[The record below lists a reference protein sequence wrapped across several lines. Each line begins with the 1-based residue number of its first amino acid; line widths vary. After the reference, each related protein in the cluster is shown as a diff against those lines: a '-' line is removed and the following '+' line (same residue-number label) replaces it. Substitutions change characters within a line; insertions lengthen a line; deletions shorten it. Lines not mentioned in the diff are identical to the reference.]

1 LNPSTRRALLLLAFV
16 AFLLGPAG
24 RCAAKSADLG
34 FALALGPEEAPEG
47 GESPRALVYK
57 VINFVILV
65 GALGFVLRK
74 PLSEFFVQRTASVR
88 KSLDEGRKALEASA
102 AQLREVQEKLGGL
115 EEEIQ
120 DFKAAAARE
129 MQAER
134 QRLRQTSAEEAEKI
148 LEAARAQIE
157 TATRAGRLELKQY
170 AAQEAL
176 RLAEELIRERLD
188 GPSRRRLVSRFVDEL
203 TVDR

>member
-1 LNPSTRRALLLLAFV
+1 
-16 AFLLGPAG
+16 
-24 RCAAKSADLG
+24 
-34 FALALGPEEAPEG
+34 
-47 GESPRALVYK
+47 
-57 VINFVILV
+57 
-65 GALGFVLRK
+65 
-74 PLSEFFVQRTASVR
+74 
-88 KSLDEGRKALEASA
+88 
-102 AQLREVQEKLGGL
+102 
-115 EEEIQ
+115 
-120 DFKAAAARE
+120 